1 MDIEELGRGVSG
13 QGRCGTCGAGMIS
26 TNGQDKCIACAK
38 PKLPKGY
45 VKPPPVP
52 NKAISEKD
60 LKRAMGGKVN
70 PSPYKEAN
78 KPLKGEVGKVHSV
91 ATVNVSGTAKDA
103 LEIMKHLPMPKDEKE
118 FKKIR
123 KIINLLEKFIGE

>member
-1 MDIEELGRGVSG
+1 MDIEELARGVSG

-26 TNGQDKCIACAK
+26 TNGQDKCINCTK

-52 NKAISEKD
+52 NTPISEKD
-60 LKRAMGGKVN
+60 LKKVMGDKVN
-70 PSPYKEAN
+70 PSPYQSKKQEVKKQPIEVYEN
-78 KPLKGEVGKVHSV
+78 KQYS
-91 ATVNVSGTAKDA
+91 AKDA
-103 LEIMKHLPMPKDEKE
+103 LVIMQNLPMPKDEKE